1 MGDRARA
8 GENDVMYQQIY
19 ECTSL
24 LARHAWT
31 TKCQTTTRIPLSI
44 LCAINLVILIRTS
57 TTILK
62 ITSTREEEEEEE
74 EEQSNLNLCGNE
86 RSSTRRVNLVV
97 AVLRSNVDAILANVI
112 TRVANDQDLARSNA
126 TKSLVLVGIPKG
138 NNYT

>member
-19 ECTSL
+19 GCTSL
-24 LARHAWT
+24 LPRHAWT

-62 ITSTREEEEEEE
+62 ITSTREEEEE